1 MQDFLGDMFT
11 RIKNGHRARLGAVI
25 LHSSTP
31 QLCLRILNILTE
43 EGYIRGYSKIVTHKK
58 KGAAFAVLLK
68 YDTNGIP
75 VIQSMFRVS
84 KPTRRVYVS
93 IRSL

>member
-1 MQDFLGDMFT
+1 
-11 RIKNGHRARLGAVI
+11 LGAVI

-31 QLCLRILNILTE
+31 QLCVRVLNILTE
-43 EGYIRGYSKIVTHKK
+43 EGYIRGFSKNVNKK
-58 KGAAFAVLLK
+58 KTGYSYCVFLK

-84 KPTRRVYVS
+84 KPTRRVYLS